1 MITRSRREM
10 VNTSQQ
16 QQQQQ
21 QQQQKTNKLLQNEIA
36 YSSQLLGFLLHPKM
50 LLKFIRKKRMH
61 VLE

>member
-10 VNTSQQ
+10 VNTS
-16 QQQQQ
+16 

-50 LLKFIRKKRMH
+50 LLKLIRKEKMY